1 MKLLSSYFK
10 ELLIAARGFYF
21 YIEIGFSVLVLIVL
35 LFAVSENPVSKQKEY
50 LSSSLPKE
58 YTNTMVQQS
67 IDEGNAEWTDD
78 TQFTLKPA
86 SIDITDE
93 QTGKVETLGF
103 SDEKTISVKTLKEYD
118 PKTKELEATVYFFY
132 DDEDMI
138 RTVYNQKSVGAV
150 IGLSDTGGLTY
161 KYYLQGYETQRMV
174 ELLSVLNL
182 GSLAEL
188 QAASEQ
194 ISVRTLDTFDSL
206 NNRQN
211 ILPIYLAFAGSIMG
225 FFIVMAYIFL
235 DKDEGVIKA
244 FAVTPSSVWKY
255 LLTKT
260 MIIMTTELV
269 CATIITI
276 PIMGGQPNYL
286 LFYPFLLV
294 TTFAFAALGLLISSF
309 FDNISKSFGILYA
322 FMILLL
328 LPAFSYFIPSF
339 DPLWLRFFPTYPIL
353 TGYKQI
359 LITGGDVGYVLLYTG
374 VFLVGGIILF
384 LISNFRFKKTLTV

>member
-1 MKLLSSYFK
+1 MKLISSYIK
-10 ELLIAARGFYF
+10 ELIIAARGFYF
-21 YIEIGFSVLVLIVL
+21 YIEIGFSILVLLIL
-35 LFAVSENPVSKQKEY
+35 LFAVNEYPVSNQKEY

-58 YTNTMVQQS
+58 YTDAMVQQS
-67 IDEGNAEWTDD
+67 IDKGNAEWTDD

-93 QTGKVETLGF
+93 QTGKVTTLEF
-103 SDEKTISVKTLKEYD
+103 EEEKIINVKTLKEYD
-118 PKTKELEATVYFFY
+118 PKTKELEATVYFFE

-138 RTVYNQKSVGAV
+138 RTVYSQKSVGAV
-150 IGLSDTGGLTY
+150 IGLSDTGTLSY

-182 GSLAEL
+182 GSLDEL
-188 QAASEQ
+188 QAATEQ
-194 ISVRTLDTFDSL
+194 ISVRTLGTFDSL

-211 ILPIYLAFAGSIMG
+211 ILPVYLAFAGSIMG
-225 FFIVMAYIFL
+225 VFIVMAYIFL

-255 LLTKT
+255 LLSKT

-269 CATIITI
+269 CATILTI

-294 TTFAFAALGLLISSF
+294 TTFAFASLGLLVSSF
-309 FDNISKSFGILYA
+309 LT
-322 FMILLL
+322 
-328 LPAFSYFIPSF
+328 
-339 DPLWLRFFPTYPIL
+339 TYQNHL
-353 TGYKQI
+353 A
-359 LITGGDVGYVLLYTG
+359 
-374 VFLVGGIILF
+374 
-384 LISNFRFKKTLTV
+384 

>member
-1 MKLLSSYFK
+1 MKLISSYIK
-10 ELLIAARGFYF
+10 ELIIAARGFYF
-21 YIEIGFSVLVLIVL
+21 YIEIGFSILVLLIL
-35 LFAVSENPVSKQKEY
+35 LFAVNEYPVSKQKEY

-58 YTNTMVQQS
+58 YTDAMVQQS
-67 IDEGNAEWTDD
+67 IDKGNAEWTDD

-93 QTGKVETLGF
+93 QTGKVTTLEF
-103 SDEKTISVKTLKEYD
+103 EEEKIINVKTLKEYD
-118 PKTKELEATVYFFY
+118 PKTKELEATVHFFE

-138 RTVYNQKSVGAV
+138 RTVYSQKSVGAV
-150 IGLSDTGGLTY
+150 IGLSDTGTLSY

-182 GSLAEL
+182 GSLDEL
-188 QAASEQ
+188 QAATEQ
-194 ISVRTLDTFDSL
+194 ISVRTLGTFDSL

-211 ILPIYLAFAGSIMG
+211 ILPVYLAFAGSIMG
-225 FFIVMAYIFL
+225 VFIVMAYIFL

-255 LLTKT
+255 LLSKT

-269 CATIITI
+269 CATILTI

-294 TTFAFAALGLLISSF
+294 TTFAFASLGLLVSSF
-309 FDNISKSFGILYA
+309 FDNISKSFGVIYA
-322 FMILLL
+322 FMILLM
-328 LPAFSYFIPSF
+328 LPVFSYFIPSF
-339 DPLWLRFFPTYPIL
+339 DPLWLWFFPTYPMLTAYKEIL
-353 TGYKQI
+353 VTN
-359 LITGGDVGYVLLYTG
+359 GDAGYVLLYTG
-374 VFLVGGIILF
+374 VFLAGGIILF